1 MRFAHIFYK
10 SLTFSFRRI
19 YEILFIYS
27 LRLRHY
33 IQHGSLF
40 VGDETKYK
48 EFIFDYSN
56 FVLSL
61 KNRKAGISGFY
72 RVKNEEELLEASVES
87 HIPYLDEIIIVYND
101 CSDKTPEIAKKL
113 QDKYPNKIKVY
124 EYKPKVFPPLS
135 YEHIIT
141 PANSPHSLV
150 NYYNFTLSK
159 TTRTI
164 AVKIDAD
171 HIAVEDRFRRA
182 VEKIKKEGL
191 NTMAYFYGLNI
202 YPCGAGG
209 RDVCINRKR
218 PFTYGYDCGF
228 FPVSK
233 NTYFVHRRKFESLKL
248 PFHMYLTRKMTG
260 VLFYHLKG
268 LKKDKGLSNVNKKHP
283 YARILQDVYFN
294 PDLIHINSY
303 KHDLIDD
310 VVREN
315 VYKLSYFYTQ
325 KGKASFI

>member
-1 MRFAHIFYK
+1 MKFIYICYK
-10 SLTFSFRRI
+10 SLIFFFKRI

-33 IQHGSLF
+33 IQHGSLL
-40 VGDETKYK
+40 VGDEVKYK
-48 EFIFDYSN
+48 EFVFDYNN

-72 RVKNEEELLEASVES
+72 RVKNEEEFLEASVES

-113 QDKYPNKIKVY
+113 QEKYPEKIKVY
-124 EYKPKVFPPLS
+124 EYKPKIFPPLS

-150 NYYNFTLSK
+150 NYYNFALSK

-171 HIAVEDRFRRA
+171 HIAVNKKF
-182 VEKIKKEGL
+182 EKVTNEIRQQNLK
-191 NTMAYFYGLNI
+191 TMVYFYGLNI
-202 YPCGAGG
+202 YPCEVEGQ
-209 RDVCINRKR
+209 DVCINRKR

-228 FPVSK
+228 FPVAQ
-233 NTYFVHRRKFESLKL
+233 NTYFIHRRKFESLKL
-248 PFHMYLTRKMTG
+248 PFRMYFTRKMAG

-294 PDLIHINSY
+294 PDLISIDNY

-310 VVREN
+310 IVREN
-315 VYKLSYFYTQ
+315 VYKLNSFYNHQ
-325 KGKASFI
+325 KK